1 MFDIRNITE
10 DEAKKQ
16 LEYLAKEI
24 EKADIAY
31 YQNDAPY
38 LDDAAYDKLRRLND
52 ALEAK
57 FPALIRNFLRKYNVC
72 KYKYKTVEDK
82 TPEK

>member
-24 EKADIAY
+24 ENAVIAY

-38 LDDAAYDKLRRLND
+38 LDVTAYD
-52 ALEAK
+52 
-57 FPALIRNFLRKYNVC
+57 
-72 KYKYKTVEDK
+72 
-82 TPEK
+82 

>member
-38 LDDAAYDKLRRLND
+38 LDDADYGRRAAFLSGQENAGNVKAPAFSVGSGLDCCSAY
-52 ALEAK
+52 
-57 FPALIRNFLRKYNVC
+57 
-72 KYKYKTVEDK
+72 
-82 TPEK
+82 

>member
-31 YQNDAPY
+31 YQNDAPS
-38 LDDAAYDKLRRLND
+38 DAFFGGYFQRRRTQRLYY
-52 ALEAK
+52 EH
-57 FPALIRNFLRKYNVC
+57 
-72 KYKYKTVEDK
+72 
-82 TPEK
+82 

>member
-31 YQNDAPY
+31 FT
-38 LDDAAYDKLRRLND
+38 K
-52 ALEAK
+52 
-57 FPALIRNFLRKYNVC
+57 
-72 KYKYKTVEDK
+72 
-82 TPEK
+82 

>member
-31 YQNDAPY
+31 YQNDTLTMP
-38 LDDAAYDKLRRLND
+38 LMTSCAA
-52 ALEAK
+52 
-57 FPALIRNFLRKYNVC
+57 
-72 KYKYKTVEDK
+72 
-82 TPEK
+82 

>member
-24 EKADIAY
+24 EKTGY
-31 YQNDAPY
+31 C
-38 LDDAAYDKLRRLND
+38 LLSK
-52 ALEAK
+52 
-57 FPALIRNFLRKYNVC
+57 
-72 KYKYKTVEDK
+72 
-82 TPEK
+82 

>member
-38 LDDAAYDKLRRLND
+38 LDDAAYDKLRRLN
-52 ALEAK
+52 EER
-57 FPALIRNFLRKYNVC
+57 I
-72 KYKYKTVEDK
+72 
-82 TPEK
+82 

>member
-31 YQNDAPY
+31 YQMMHHTLTMP
-38 LDDAAYDKLRRLND
+38 LMTSCAA
-52 ALEAK
+52 
-57 FPALIRNFLRKYNVC
+57 
-72 KYKYKTVEDK
+72 
-82 TPEK
+82 